1 MARSYVSGYVDGMSK
16 TVIPISGRV
25 VAITGGAR
33 GLGLAT
39 AKALATH
46 GARVAI
52 GDLDGSLASVEAAA
66 LPGPGP
72 HAGYAL
78 DVTDPVSFEAFLEQA
93 GELGPRDVMINNA
106 GIMPVR
112 AFADEDPV
120 VTRRQV
126 EINVFGVLTGTRLAL
141 DRMLPRGR
149 GHVVNVAPAPRR
161 NRRRGHAVTV
171 AAAGGRV
178 AVPGEAVY
186 TATKH
191 AIVGF
196 DEALRVEVRGKGIE
210 VSTIMPSL
218 AATELAS
225 GMQPPRFV
233 PMVKPEQVAK
243 AIVKTLERPKLEV
256 IVPAWT
262 TPLIRITLALPPD
275 LRDKI
280 RHFFRIEEVGGE
292 IDNTARAA
300 YEARY
305 QRPVAADEHELAR

>member
-1 MARSYVSGYVDGMSK
+1 MPR
-16 TVIPISGRV
+16 TRIPISGRT

-39 AKALATH
+39 AQVLAAR
-46 GARVAI
+46 GARVAL
-52 GDLDGSLASVEAAA
+52 GDLDGDLARDEAAA

-78 DVTDPVSFEAFLEQA
+78 DVTNADSFAVFLGQA
-93 GELGPRDVMINNA
+93 AELGDLDVLINNA
-106 GIMPVR
+106 GIMPVK
-112 AFADEDPV
+112 AFAQEDPV

-126 EINVFGVLTGTRLAL
+126 EINLLGVTTGTRMAL

-149 GHVVNVAPAPRR
+149 GHIVNIAS
-161 NRRRGHAVTV
+161 
-171 AAAGGRV
+171 AAGRV

-191 AIVGF
+191 AVVGF
-196 DEALRVEVRGKGIE
+196 DEALRVELRGTGVD

-225 GMQPPRFV
+225 GMRPPRFV
-233 PMVKPEQVAK
+233 PMVKPEQVAN
-243 AIVKTLERPKLEV
+243 AIAKTLERPKLEV

-262 TPLIRITLALPPD
+262 TPLIRMTLALPPGV
-275 LRDKI
+275 RD
-280 RHFFRIEEVGGE
+280 RVRDFFRIGEVGSE
-292 IDNTARAA
+292 IDESARASYVER
-300 YEARY
+300 YE
-305 QRPVAADEHELAR
+305 RPVAADDEPELAR

>member
-1 MARSYVSGYVDGMSK
+1 MSK
-16 TVIPISGRV
+16 TPIPISGRT

-39 AKALATH
+39 AKALASR
-46 GARVAI
+46 GARVAL
-52 GDLDGSLASVEAAA
+52 GDLDGDLARVEAAA

-78 DVTDPVSFEAFLEQA
+78 DVTDWESFESFLTA
-93 GELGPRDVMINNA
+93 AAELGPLDVLINNA

-112 AFADEDPV
+112 AFAEEDPG

-126 EINVFGVLTGTRLAL
+126 EINLLGVTTGTRLAL
-141 DRMLPRGR
+141 DRMLPRGS
-149 GHVVNVAPAPRR
+149 GHIVNVAS
-161 NRRRGHAVTV
+161 
-171 AAAGGRV
+171 AAGRV

-191 AIVGF
+191 AVVGF
-196 DEALRVEVRGKGIE
+196 GEALRVELRGTGVE
-210 VSTIMPSL
+210 LSTVMPSL

-225 GMQPPRFV
+225 GMRPPRFV
-233 PMVKPEQVAK
+233 PLVKPEQVAD

-262 TPLIRITLALPPD
+262 TPLIRMTLALPPN
-275 LRDKI
+275 LRD
-280 RHFFRIEEVGGE
+280 RVRDFFRIGEVGSE
-292 IDNTARAA
+292 IDTAARAE
-300 YEARY
+300 YVARY
-305 QRPVAADEHELAR
+305 QRPVAADEHELAEH

>member
-1 MARSYVSGYVDGMSK
+1 MAK
-16 TVIPISGRV
+16 TPIPISGRT

-39 AKALATH
+39 ARALAER

-52 GDLDGSLASVEAAA
+52 GDLDGELTRVEAAA

-72 HAGYAL
+72 HAGLPL
-78 DVTDPVSFEAFLEQA
+78 DVTDAEAFERFLEQTTD
-93 GELGPRDVMINNA
+93 LGPLDVLINNA

-112 AFADEDPV
+112 AFADEDPA

-126 EINVFGVLTGTRLAL
+126 EINVLGVTTGTRLAL
-141 DRMLPRGR
+141 ERMLPRGR
-149 GHVVNVAPAPRR
+149 GHIVNVAS
-161 NRRRGHAVTV
+161 
-171 AAAGGRV
+171 AAGRV

-191 AIVGF
+191 AVVGF
-196 DEALRVEVRGKGIE
+196 DEALRVELRGTGVE
-210 VSTIMPSL
+210 VSTVMPSL

-225 GMQPPRFV
+225 GMRPPRFV
-233 PMVKPEQVAK
+233 PMVKPEQVAN

-262 TPLIRITLALPPD
+262 TLLVRMTPALPPAMRDRMRD
-275 LRDKI
+275 L
-280 RHFFRIEEVGGE
+280 FRVGELGTQ
-292 IDNTARAA
+292 IDMSARASYVER
-300 YEARY
+300 YE
-305 QRPVAADEHELAR
+305 RPVAADEHELAEH

>member
-1 MARSYVSGYVDGMSK
+1 MSK
-16 TVIPISGRV
+16 PVIPISGRV
-25 VAITGGAR
+25 VAITGAAR
-33 GLGLAT
+33 GLGLAA
-39 AKALATH
+39 AKALAAR

-52 GDLDGSLASVEAAA
+52 GDLDGDLARVEAAA

-78 DVTDPVSFEAFLEQA
+78 DVTDPESFEAFLDQA
-93 GELGPRDVMINNA
+93 AELGALDVIINNA

-112 AFADEDPV
+112 AFAQADPI

-126 EINVFGVLTGTRLAL
+126 EINLLGVMTGTRLAL
-141 DRMLPRGR
+141 DRMLPRGS
-149 GHVVNVAPAPRR
+149 GHIVNVAS
-161 NRRRGHAVTV
+161 
-171 AAAGGRV
+171 AAGRV

-191 AIVGF
+191 AVVGF
-196 DEALRVEVRGKGIE
+196 DEALRVELRPKGID

-262 TPLIRITLALPPD
+262 TPLIRVTLAMPPN

-292 IDNTARAA
+292 IDTSARAA
-300 YEARY
+300 YEERSE
-305 QRPVAADEHELAR
+305 RPVAADEHELASH

>member
-1 MARSYVSGYVDGMSK
+1 MSK
-16 TVIPISGRV
+16 TLIPISGRV

-39 AKALATH
+39 ARELAER

-52 GDLDGSLASVEAAA
+52 GDLDGELARVEAAA

-72 HAGYAL
+72 HAGFAL
-78 DVTDPVSFEAFLEQA
+78 DVTDPESFASFLE
-93 GELGPRDVMINNA
+93 EVDSLGPLDVLVNNA
-106 GIMPVR
+106 GIMPVA
-112 AFADEDPV
+112 AFVSEDAA

-126 EINVFGVLTGTRLAL
+126 EINVLGVMTGTRLAL

-149 GHVVNVAPAPRR
+149 GHIVNVAS
-161 NRRRGHAVTV
+161 
-171 AAAGGRV
+171 AAGRV

-196 DEALRVEVRGKGIE
+196 DEALRVEVRGQGIE
-210 VSTIMPSL
+210 VSTVMPSL

-233 PMVKPEQVAK
+233 PMVKPEQVAR
-243 AIVKTLERPKLEV
+243 AIAGALERPKLEV

-262 TPLIRITLALPPD
+262 TPLIRMTLALPAD
-275 LRDKI
+275 WRDKV

-292 IDNTARAA
+292 IDSSARAS
-300 YEARY
+300 YVARY
-305 QRPVAADEHELAR
+305 KRPVAADEPELASDAG

>member
-1 MARSYVSGYVDGMSK
+1 MSK
-16 TVIPISGRV
+16 SSIPISGRT

-39 AKALATH
+39 AKELAAS

-52 GDLDGSLASVEAAA
+52 GDLDGDLARVEAAA

-72 HAGYAL
+72 HAGYVL
-78 DVTDPVSFEAFLEQA
+78 DVTDPESFERFLGQA
-93 GELGPRDVMINNA
+93 AELGPLDVLVNNA

-112 AFADEDPV
+112 AFAEEDPL

-126 EINVFGVLTGTRLAL
+126 EINVLGVTTGTRLAL

-149 GHVVNVAPAPRR
+149 GHIVNVAS
-161 NRRRGHAVTV
+161 
-171 AAAGGRV
+171 AAGRV

-191 AIVGF
+191 AVVGF
-196 DEALRVEVRGKGIE
+196 GEALRVELKGSGIE

-225 GMQPPRFV
+225 GMRPPRFV

-243 AIVKTLERPKLEV
+243 AIAKALERPKLEV

-262 TPLIRITLALPPD
+262 TPLIRMTLAMPPN
-275 LRDKI
+275 LREKVRDV
-280 RHFFRIEEVGGE
+280 FRIGEVGSE
-292 IDNTARAA
+292 IDTQARAA
-300 YEARY
+300 YEERY
-305 QRPVAADEHELAR
+305 QRPVAADEHELAEH

>member
-1 MARSYVSGYVDGMSK
+1 MS
-16 TVIPISGRV
+16 TNPIPLGDRV

-39 AKALATH
+39 ARELATR
-46 GARVAI
+46 GARIAI
-52 GDLDGSLASVEAAA
+52 GDLDRDLARVEAAA

-78 DVTDPVSFEAFLEQA
+78 DVTDPESFETFLTETA
-93 GELGPRDVMINNA
+93 AELGDVDVLVNNA

-112 AFADEDPV
+112 AFAEEDAL

-126 EINVFGVLTGTRLAL
+126 EINILGVTTGTRLAL
-141 DRMLPRGR
+141 ERMLPRKR
-149 GHVVNVAPAPRR
+149 GHIVNVAS
-161 NRRRGHAVTV
+161 
-171 AAAGGRV
+171 AAGRV

-191 AIVGF
+191 AVVGF
-196 DEALRVEVRGKGIE
+196 GEALRVELRGTGVE

-225 GMQPPRFV
+225 GMKPPRFV
-233 PMVKPEQVAK
+233 PMVKPEQVAR
-243 AIVKTLERPKLEV
+243 AIAKTLERPKLEV

-262 TPLIRITLALPPD
+262 TPLIRTTLLLPPNM
-275 LRDKI
+275 RD
-280 RHFFRIEEVGGE
+280 RVRDFFRIGE
-292 IDNTARAA
+292 LGSDIDMNARASYVER
-300 YEARY
+300 YE
-305 QRPVAADEHELAR
+305 RPVAADEHELTEH

>member
-1 MARSYVSGYVDGMSK
+1 MSK
-16 TVIPISGRV
+16 TSIPISGRT

-39 AKALATH
+39 ARALASR

-52 GDLDGSLASVEAAA
+52 GDLDGDLARVEAAA

-78 DVTDPVSFEAFLEQA
+78 DVTDPESFEAFLDEA
-93 GELGPRDVMINNA
+93 AELGPLDVLINNA

-112 AFADEDPV
+112 AFAEEDPV

-126 EINVFGVLTGTRLAL
+126 EINLLGVTTGARLAI

-149 GHVVNVAPAPRR
+149 GHIVNVSS
-161 NRRRGHAVTV
+161 
-171 AAAGGRV
+171 AAGRV

-191 AIVGF
+191 AVVGF
-196 DEALRVEVRGKGIE
+196 GEALRVELRSKGIE

-233 PMVKPEQVAK
+233 PLVKPDQVAN
-243 AIVKTLERPKLEV
+243 AIAKVLERPKLEV

-262 TPLIRITLALPPD
+262 TPLIRMTLALPPNT
-275 LRDKI
+275 RDKI

-292 IDNTARAA
+292 IDSSARAS
-300 YEARY
+300 YEARTK
-305 QRPVAADEHELAR
+305 RPIAADEHELAAHDR

>member
-1 MARSYVSGYVDGMSK
+1 MSK
-16 TVIPISGRV
+16 PLLPISGRV

-39 AKALATH
+39 AKALAAR
-46 GARVAI
+46 GARVVI
-52 GDLDGSLASVEAAA
+52 GDLDGQLASVEAAA

-78 DVTDPVSFEAFLEQA
+78 DVTDPDSFAAFLDQA
-93 GELGPRDVMINNA
+93 GELGQLDVIVNNA

-112 AFADEDPV
+112 AYAEEDPT

-126 EINVFGVLTGTRLAL
+126 EINVLGVMTGTRLAL

-149 GHVVNVAPAPRR
+149 GHIVNVAS
-161 NRRRGHAVTV
+161 
-171 AAAGGRV
+171 AAGRV

-191 AIVGF
+191 AVVGF
-196 DEALRVEVRGKGIE
+196 DEALRVELRGTGVD

-225 GMQPPRFV
+225 GMRPPRFV

-262 TPLIRITLALPPD
+262 TPLIRMTLALPPNA
-275 LRDKI
+275 RD
-280 RHFFRIEEVGGE
+280 RVRDFFRIGEVGSE
-292 IDNTARAA
+292 IDMNARAS
-300 YEARY
+300 YVERSE
-305 QRPVAADEHELAR
+305 RPVAVDEVIELGTGAD

>member
-1 MARSYVSGYVDGMSK
+1 MSK
-16 TVIPISGRV
+16 TALPISGRV

-39 AKALATH
+39 AKELAAR

-52 GDLDGSLASVEAAA
+52 GDLDGDLARVEAAA

-72 HAGYAL
+72 HAGYPL
-78 DVTDPVSFEAFLEQA
+78 DVTDPESFASFLDA
-93 GELGPRDVMINNA
+93 AAELGPLDVMINNA

-112 AFADEDPV
+112 AFAEEDPA

-126 EINVFGVLTGTRLAL
+126 EINVLGVMTGSRLAL
-141 DRMLPRGR
+141 DRMLPRSR
-149 GHVVNVAPAPRR
+149 GHIVNVAS
-161 NRRRGHAVTV
+161 
-171 AAAGGRV
+171 AAGRV

-191 AIVGF
+191 AVVGF
-196 DEALRVEVRGKGIE
+196 DEALRVEVRGRGIE

-225 GMQPPRFV
+225 GMRPPRFV
-233 PMVKPEQVAK
+233 PMVKPEQVAR
-243 AIVKTLERPKLEV
+243 AIAKTLERPKLEV

-262 TPLIRITLALPPD
+262 TPLIMSTLALPAN
-275 LRDKI
+275 LRDKV
-280 RHFFRIEEVGGE
+280 RDFFQIGELGSE
-292 IDNTARAA
+292 IDTAARAA
-300 YEARY
+300 YEERY
-305 QRPVAADEHELAR
+305 QRPVAADEHELARD

>member
-1 MARSYVSGYVDGMSK
+1 MSK
-16 TVIPISGRV
+16 TLIPISGRV
-25 VAITGGAR
+25 VAITGAAR

-39 AKALATH
+39 ARELAER

-52 GDLDGSLASVEAAA
+52 GDLDGDLARVEAAA

-78 DVTDPVSFEAFLEQA
+78 DVTDPESFASFLE
-93 GELGPRDVMINNA
+93 EVDSLGPLDVLVNNA
-106 GIMPVR
+106 GIMPVA
-112 AFADEDPV
+112 AFASEDPA

-126 EINVFGVLTGTRLAL
+126 EINVLGVMTGTRLAL

-149 GHVVNVAPAPRR
+149 GHIVNVAS
-161 NRRRGHAVTV
+161 
-171 AAAGGRV
+171 AAGRV

-196 DEALRVEVRGKGIE
+196 DEALRVEVRGHGIE
-210 VSTIMPSL
+210 VSTVMPSL

-233 PMVKPEQVAK
+233 PMVKPEQVAR
-243 AIVKTLERPKLEV
+243 AIAGALERPKLEV

-262 TPLIRITLALPPD
+262 TPLIRMTLALPAD
-275 LRDKI
+275 WRDKV

-292 IDNTARAA
+292 IDSSARAS
-300 YEARY
+300 YVARY
-305 QRPVAADEHELAR
+305 KRPVAADEPELASDAG